1 MDVVERLY
9 TEWAWRTKSG
19 VPNIKNPDDKAILDD
34 ILAEM
39 DAPLINEA
47 IDFPKSLEEAFNGNI
62 PAVKGR
68 YEAPNGSGEMSITD
82 DDDLKGWKYLFNN
95 NAGNNTVGPG
105 ELAMFWLY
113 NYQKNPVK
121 TAANHNDADPDL
133 TIGNIKTEVKAYKKH
148 TGKIGLGKF
157 GDQKTNLR
165 ALTIIFG
172 IQALRSV
179 LNLQEGKKIVRP
191 TSFTDKELIQ
201 AFEYFFELKN
211 TPGLLQAASTFELI
225 RAVKEKVDFI
235 DSLLQSP
242 SEPRQA
248 ASLLMGRL
256 AKEKFKVK
264 PGDKNYIASVLESG
278 SIYFFLI
285 DFKKFKELDLLDKV
299 TVSAGELKVDYM
311 SIFGKSESPAD

>member
-1 MDVVERLY
+1 MNVIDKLY
-9 TEWAWRTKSG
+9 TEWAYRSESG
-19 VPNIKNPDDKAILDD
+19 TPDIKNPKDKAILDT
-34 ILAEM
+34 ILSEI
-39 DAPLINEA
+39 DAPLLNEA
-47 IDFPKSLEEAFNGNI
+47 IDFPKALNDAFNGEI
-62 PAVKGR
+62 PPVKGK
-68 YEAPNGSGEMSITD
+68 YTQPQGSGLVTITNES
-82 DDDLKGWKYLFNN
+82 DLKGWKHLFNN

-113 NYQKNPVK
+113 NYQKIPVK
-121 TAANHNDADPDL
+121 TSANHADADPDL
-133 TIGNIKTEVKAYKKH
+133 TVGTVKTEVKSYKKH

-165 ALTIIFG
+165 ALTIVFG

-179 LNLQEGKKIVRP
+179 LNLQENKKIVRP

-211 TPGLLQAASTFELI
+211 TPGLLEAASTFELI
-225 RAVKEKVDFI
+225 RSVKEKVDFI
-235 DSLLQSP
+235 NSLLQSP

-264 PGDKNYIASVLESG
+264 PGNNNYIASVLESG
-278 SIYFFLI
+278 EIYYFLI
-285 DFKKFKELDLLDKV
+285 DFKKFKEIDLLDKV
-299 TVSAGELKVDYM
+299 TVSAGEIKVDYM
-311 SIFGKSESPAD
+311 SIFGKSK

>member
-1 MDVVERLY
+1 MKR
-9 TEWAWRTKSG
+9 
-19 VPNIKNPDDKAILDD
+19 
-34 ILAEM
+34 
-39 DAPLINEA
+39 LIN
-47 IDFPKSLEEAFNGNI
+47 DNI
-62 PAVKGR
+62 PPVEGK
-68 YEAPNGSGEMSITD
+68 YTQPQGSGLVSITNEK
-82 DDDLKGWKYLFNN
+82 DLKGWKHLFNN

-113 NYQKNPVK
+113 NYQKIPV
-121 TAANHNDADPDL
+121 TTLANHADADPDL
-133 TIGNIKTEVKAYKKH
+133 TIGTVKTEVKSYKKH

-165 ALTIIFG
+165 ALTIVFG

-179 LNLQEGKKIVRP
+179 LNLQENKKVVRP

-211 TPGLLQAASTFELI
+211 SPGLLEAASTFELI
-225 RAVKEKVDFI
+225 RSVKEKVDFI

-242 SEPRQA
+242 SEARQA

-264 PGDKNYIASVLESG
+264 PGDNNYIASVLESG
-278 SIYFFLI
+278 EIYYFLI
-285 DFKKFKELDLLDKV
+285 DFKKFKAMDLLDKV
-299 TVSAGELKVDYM
+299 TVSAGEIKVDYM
-311 SIFGKSESPAD
+311 SIFGKSK